1 MKLFQYDAY
10 TSLTRIF
17 HHDDPLVCVD
27 VGANEGQTI
36 QRILAEFPSAVVH
49 SFEPSHDTFSRLQA
63 LVAGEPRAKLYQLAC
78 GSTSGT
84 IDFYVTKNHW
94 CSSVLAPS
102 DLGKRF
108 YGDWYDTQRVVK
120 VPITTLDNWAREHN
134 IPRVDLLK
142 VDAQGYDLEVLKGAT
157 SLLAAGVRAINC
169 ECQFAPEY
177 QGCASFSQI
186 DTFLVEHGYALHQL
200 HEVHERGNEQQ
211 TTYGDGLWLRTDILQ
226 QLRIRKDLPDLSPI
240 GRVHRALEEA
250 KDAGCTTA
258 ALYGSGRH
266 TRALADHLHNLPLPI
281 RAILDDNTDTHGLSI
296 AGIEV
301 ISPSHAHARNIDA
314 VILSSDAHEHLLWQR
329 SEPLR
334 ARGIRVIPLYN
345 KSLATAPDTNV
356 PYSSAPHSQKTKSR
370 KEHVR
375 A

>member
-36 QRILAEFPSAVVH
+36 QRILAEFPRAVVH
-49 SFEPSHDTFSRLQA
+49 SFEPSPETFARLQA
-63 LVAGEPRAKLYQLAC
+63 LFASEPRAHLHQLAC

-84 IDFYVTKNHW
+84 IDFHVTKNHW

-108 YGDWYDTQRVVK
+108 YGDWYDTQRVVM
-120 VPITTLDNWAREHN
+120 VPITTLDSWARDHEV
-134 IPRVDLLK
+134 PRVDLLK

-186 DTFLVEHGYALHQL
+186 DTFLVQHGYALHQL

-226 QLRIRKDLPDLSPI
+226 HLRNRKDLPDLSPI
-240 GRVHRALEEA
+240 GRVRRALEEA
-250 KDAGCTTA
+250 KNAGCTTA

-281 RAILDDNTDTHGLSI
+281 SAILDDNTASHGSSI
-296 AGIEV
+296 VGIEV
-301 ISPSHAHARNIDA
+301 ISPAHAHARNIDA

-345 KSLATAPDTNV
+345 KSLATSPTTIARN
-356 PYSSAPHSQKTKSR
+356 SNQAQPHEPQSR